1 MNRARGY
8 LMNCVKH
15 GIFTAF
21 TNTIHMIISHSLT
34 LANCLFHWEW
44 QMVYRTPH
52 RNHHI
57 CNPQNVIEMTFIILW
72 IMGKIRTTTIL
83 FLIGKL
89 EHFFHCS
96 FFLLFIPIL
105 KKCLFL
111 SFFHFIFPV
120 FTRSTFHFRL
130 FISISSNFVEF
141 SMNSSDFSQRFKFC
155 FISSY
160 NYILDAFYF
169 NSIKQNRNFII
180 AMLPHKNNKWHR
192 VCKR

>member
-96 FFLLFIPIL
+96 FFSVIYSLL
-105 KKCLFL
+105 KKMSIFVFL
-111 SFFHFIFPV
+111 SLYFSCFYSLNFSF
-120 FTRSTFHFRL
+120 ST
-130 FISISSNFVEF
+130 
-141 SMNSSDFSQRFKFC
+141 
-155 FISSY
+155 
-160 NYILDAFYF
+160 FYF
-169 NSIKQNRNFII
+169 NFI
-180 AMLPHKNNKWHR
+180 
-192 VCKR
+192 